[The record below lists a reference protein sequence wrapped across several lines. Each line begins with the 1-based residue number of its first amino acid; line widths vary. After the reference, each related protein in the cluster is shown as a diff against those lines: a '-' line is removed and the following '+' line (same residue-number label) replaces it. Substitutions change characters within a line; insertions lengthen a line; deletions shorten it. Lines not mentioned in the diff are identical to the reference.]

1 MRRAAPAFWYATRA
15 GSRPRLRAEPSWHW
29 AQPGSPPSPPGSPDG
44 LAVVRAGSAAER
56 RTVARATRLGD
67 HPRPG
72 LPKPE
77 NAHGFDQPFVP
88 MRPASGPKLIA
99 ALVLG
104 PILWLVALLV
114 ASWLLDRT
122 DAIELGLL
130 LTAAAFLFSAVV
142 LSLLRL
148 GRRRE
153 ERRYANR
160 T

>member
-1 MRRAAPAFWYATRA
+1 
-15 GSRPRLRAEPSWHW
+15 
-29 AQPGSPPSPPGSPDG
+29 
-44 LAVVRAGSAAER
+44 
-56 RTVARATRLGD
+56 
-67 HPRPG
+67 
-72 LPKPE
+72 
-77 NAHGFDQPFVP
+77 
-88 MRPASGPKLIA
+88 MRPASRPQLIA
-99 ALVLG
+99 AFVLG

-130 LTAAAFLFSAVV
+130 LTAAAFLFAAVV

-160 T
+160 A

>member
-1 MRRAAPAFWYATRA
+1 MVRQWSGRAAPLNAAGLLPRPVWGIIATR
-15 GSRPRLRAEPSWHW
+15 
-29 AQPGSPPSPPGSPDG
+29 
-44 LAVVRAGSAAER
+44 
-56 RTVARATRLGD
+56 
-67 HPRPG
+67 

-77 NAHGFDQPFVP
+77 HAHGFDQPFVP
-88 MRPASGPKLIA
+88 MRPASGPQLIA

-114 ASWLLDRT
+114 ASWLLDHT

-130 LTAAAFLFSAVV
+130 LTAAMFLFAAVV

-160 T
+160 A

>member
-1 MRRAAPAFWYATRA
+1 
-15 GSRPRLRAEPSWHW
+15 
-29 AQPGSPPSPPGSPDG
+29 
-44 LAVVRAGSAAER
+44 
-56 RTVARATRLGD
+56 
-67 HPRPG
+67 
-72 LPKPE
+72 
-77 NAHGFDQPFVP
+77 
-88 MRPASGPKLIA
+88 
-99 ALVLG
+99 VLG
-104 PILWLVALLV
+104 PILWLVAMLV

>member
-1 MRRAAPAFWYATRA
+1 
-15 GSRPRLRAEPSWHW
+15 
-29 AQPGSPPSPPGSPDG
+29 
-44 LAVVRAGSAAER
+44 
-56 RTVARATRLGD
+56 
-67 HPRPG
+67 
-72 LPKPE
+72 
-77 NAHGFDQPFVP
+77 

-104 PILWLVALLV
+104 PIMWVVALMV

-130 LTAAAFLFSAVV
+130 LVAGSFLLAVVV

-153 ERRYANR
+153 ERRYAAR
-160 T
+160 A

>member
-1 MRRAAPAFWYATRA
+1 
-15 GSRPRLRAEPSWHW
+15 
-29 AQPGSPPSPPGSPDG
+29 
-44 LAVVRAGSAAER
+44 
-56 RTVARATRLGD
+56 
-67 HPRPG
+67 
-72 LPKPE
+72 
-77 NAHGFDQPFVP
+77 

-104 PILWLVALLV
+104 PIMWVVALMV

-130 LTAAAFLFSAVV
+130 LVAGSFLLAVVV

-153 ERRYANR
+153 ERRYADR
-160 T
+160 A

>member
-1 MRRAAPAFWYATRA
+1 MPTGSTSPFGRCVPRR
-15 GSRPRLRAEPSWHW
+15 
-29 AQPGSPPSPPGSPDG
+29 
-44 LAVVRAGSAAER
+44 
-56 RTVARATRLGD
+56 
-67 HPRPG
+67 
-72 LPKPE
+72 
-77 NAHGFDQPFVP
+77 
-88 MRPASGPKLIA
+88 GPKLIA

-130 LTAAAFLFSAVV
+130 VTAASFVLAAVV

-153 ERRYANR
+153 ERRYADR
-160 T
+160 A

>member
-1 MRRAAPAFWYATRA
+1 
-15 GSRPRLRAEPSWHW
+15 
-29 AQPGSPPSPPGSPDG
+29 
-44 LAVVRAGSAAER
+44 
-56 RTVARATRLGD
+56 
-67 HPRPG
+67 
-72 LPKPE
+72 
-77 NAHGFDQPFVP
+77 

-104 PILWLVALLV
+104 PIMWVVALMV

-130 LTAAAFLFSAVV
+130 LIAASFLFAVVV

-153 ERRYANR
+153 ERRYADR
-160 T
+160 A